1 MTYLNPPVR
10 ETSAAFFDVDET
22 LIKVK
27 SMFSFLEFYLRKRGE
42 PEATYG
48 RLAAELR
55 HSAGLGVPRKDIN
68 RHYYRFYAGHS
79 AQQLARA
86 GREWFTAEREK
97 GSLFI
102 PETGTR
108 LQRHL
113 QQGEFVVLLSGSFFA
128 CLEPVV
134 EHLGAHWAIGTRP
147 VIRRGRLTGEVLT
160 PMIGSAK
167 GRAARATAAVRG
179 FDLAQCSA
187 YGDHASD
194 LDLLASVGRPVVVGD
209 DPVLADHAVRAGW
222 QRIVPGH
229 ALAPAMAP
237 APAEGIAVR

>member
-1 MTYLNPPVR
+1 MRYLNPPLR

-22 LIKVK
+22 LINVK
-27 SMFSFLEFYLRKRGE
+27 SMFSFLEFYLRKLGE

-48 RLAAELR
+48 RLSAELR

-86 GREWFTAEREK
+86 GREWFTAEQEK

-102 PETGTR
+102 PETRTR

-128 CLEPVV
+128 CLEPVT

-179 FDLAQCSA
+179 VDLAQCSA
-187 YGDHASD
+187 YGDHSSD

-209 DPVLADHAVRAGW
+209 DAVLADHAARAGW
-222 QRIVPGH
+222 QRIFPGRGP
-229 ALAPAMAP
+229 APAMAP
-237 APAEGIAVR
+237 PEVTAVR